1 MKVMASG
8 LLKLVVSYL
17 AVVFV
22 IMLMPVFLITQDL
35 SAFEGIVNYLF
46 NNKG

>member
-1 MKVMASG
+1 MKLIANG
-8 LLKLVVSYL
+8 LIKLVVSYV

-22 IMLMPVFLITQDL
+22 IMLMPVFLITQDF

-46 NNKG
+46 NNKS

>member
-8 LLKLVVSYL
+8 LAKLVVSYV

-22 IMLMPVFLITQDL
+22 IMLMPVFLITKDV

-46 NNKG
+46 NNKS